1 MSDRLLSEQT
11 GLLSEQISGANLT
24 DEISKRP
31 KRGWLAVLWIFS
43 TVVAMAGWWSGLAW
57 GVAWLVERA
66 FS

>member
-1 MSDRLLSEQT
+1 MSDSLFSEQT
-11 GLLSEQISGANLT
+11 SPLSEQISSANLT
-24 DEISKRP
+24 DGISQRP